1 VKIQPDD
8 AESSSTRSSPRAASG
23 RSPAHHIERR
33 TPSIRSTRH
42 DLALA
47 LVILVGII
55 AISAVIAP
63 AGMLVFEKLL
73 PVLTFVLGHFFQQH

>member
-1 VKIQPDD
+1 MYTQPDD
-8 AESSSTRSSPRAASG
+8 DEPASTRSTPRAGHG

-33 TPSIRSTRH
+33 PPSIRSTRH

-47 LVILVGII
+47 LVVLVGIV
-55 AISAVIAP
+55 AISAVIWP
-63 AGMLVFEKLL
+63 AGMIVFEKLL